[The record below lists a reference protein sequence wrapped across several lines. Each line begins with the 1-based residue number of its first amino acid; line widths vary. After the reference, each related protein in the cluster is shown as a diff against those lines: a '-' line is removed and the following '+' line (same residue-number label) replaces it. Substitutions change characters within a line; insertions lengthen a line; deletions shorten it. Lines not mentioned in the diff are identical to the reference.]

1 MTTTSAAPPTQPVTK
16 RRLNLISLVL
26 VLGAFT
32 TLLDTTIVN
41 IALDHL
47 HTVFGASVAQTQWV
61 VTGYLL
67 AFVAVIPLTG
77 WVSERFGAR
86 NTWMFAVAVFLVG
99 SVLCGFAAS
108 LPELIAFRVL
118 QGVGGGMVLPV
129 TISILTRAAGQ
140 GQIGRAMVAV
150 ALPAQIAPILGSVL
164 GGVILQ
170 SLNWNWLFFVNVPF
184 CVAALVL
191 APFFLPATTGQRGHH
206 FDPLGFVLLPPA
218 LVAIAYG
225 ITQAPEGGFGAMQ
238 TWVPLAVGVVLLA
251 GFILH
256 SLRAR
261 RPAIIDVR
269 IFARRSFGLTSL
281 ITFASGFSVYA
292 IMFLLPLFYQ
302 QVRGESVM
310 STGLLLIPQGLGTM
324 LFFIVLR
331 GLVARL
337 DGRIVVAGGVVLTM
351 LGILPFALAGTD
363 GGTVLLLVGQILQ
376 GIGFGAVTFPVMT
389 LALSGLSHDEAPRGS
404 AAFSVV
410 QRVGAPFGV
419 AVIAVVLQQLFLS
432 SATTAAAYSGAF
444 WWTLG
449 LSAIP
454 LILAFFLPAVKKAEP
469 AH

>member
-1 MTTTSAAPPTQPVTK
+1 MAPPAPPVTK
-16 RRLNLISLVL
+16 RRLNLISFVL

-77 WVSERFGAR
+77 WLSERFGAR
-86 NTWMFAVAVFLVG
+86 TTWMLAVAIFLIG
-99 SVLCGFAAS
+99 SVLCGFATS

-118 QGVGGGMVLPV
+118 QGIGGGMVLPI
-129 TISILTRAAGQ
+129 TISILTRAAGKA
-140 GQIGRAMVAV
+140 QIGRAMVAV

-170 SLNWNWLFFVNVPF
+170 SLDWNWLFFVNVPF
-184 CVAALVL
+184 CLAALAL
-191 APFFLPATTGQRGHH
+191 APFFLPATPGTRGHH
-206 FDPLGFVLLPPA
+206 FDLLGFVLLPPA

-225 ITQAPEGGFGAMQ
+225 VTQAPDGGFGAPQ
-238 TWVPLAVGVVLLA
+238 TWAPLAIGAVLLIA
-251 GFILH
+251 FIVH
-256 SLRAR
+256 SLRSR

-269 IFARRSFGLTSL
+269 IFARRSFGLTSM

-292 IMFLLPLFYQ
+292 VMFLLPLFYQ
-302 QVRGESVM
+302 QVRGESVL

-351 LGILPFALAGTD
+351 IGILPFALAGTD
-363 GGTVLLLVGQILQ
+363 GGAILLLGGQILQ

-419 AVIAVVLQQLFLS
+419 AVIAVILQQLFVGT
-432 SATTAAAYSGAF
+432 ATTAAAYAGAF

-449 LSAIP
+449 LSALP
-454 LILAFFLPAVKKAEP
+454 LVLALFLPSAKPAEQ

>member
-1 MTTTSAAPPTQPVTK
+1 M
-16 RRLNLISLVL
+16 
-26 VLGAFT
+26 
-32 TLLDTTIVN
+32 
-41 IALDHL
+41 
-47 HTVFGASVAQTQWV
+47 AQTQWV

-77 WVSERFGAR
+77 WLSERFGAR
-86 NTWMFAVAVFLVG
+86 NAWMFAVAAFLVG
-99 SVLCGFAAS
+99 SVLCGFATS
-108 LPELIAFRVL
+108 LPALIAFRVL
-118 QGVGGGMVLPV
+118 QGIGGGMVLPI

-191 APFFLPATTGQRGHH
+191 GPIFLPATAGVRGHR
-206 FDPLGFVLLPPA
+206 FDVLGFVLLPPA
-218 LVAIAYG
+218 LVAIAFG
-225 ITQAPEGGFGAMQ
+225 ITQAPEAGFGAPQ
-238 TWVPLAVGVVLLA
+238 TWLPLAIGAVLIA
-251 GFILH
+251 GFIVH
-256 SLRAR
+256 SLRTR
-261 RPAIIDVR
+261 RPALIDVR
-269 IFARRSFGLTSL
+269 IFARRSFGLTSI

-292 IMFLLPLFYQ
+292 VMFLLPLFYQ
-302 QVRGESVM
+302 QIRGESVM

-324 LFFIVLR
+324 LFFILLR

-337 DGRIVVAGGVVLTM
+337 DGRTVVAGGVLLTM
-351 LGILPFALAGTD
+351 IGILPFALISAD
-363 GGTVLLLVGQILQ
+363 GGTILLLAGQILQ

-419 AVIAVVLQQLFLS
+419 AVIAVILQSLLNGTS
-432 SATTAAAYSGAF
+432 TTAAMAYSGAF
-444 WWTLG
+444 WWTFA
-449 LSAIP
+449 LSALP
-454 LILAFFLPAVKKAEP
+454 LVLALFLPGTKKTDP
-469 AH
+469 VH

>member
-1 MTTTSAAPPTQPVTK
+1 MNTTVAAPAAAPATK
-16 RRLNLISLVL
+16 RRLNLISVVL

-67 AFVAVIPLTG
+67 AYVAAIPLTG

-86 NTWMFAVAVFLVG
+86 DAWMFAVALFLAG
-99 SVLCGFAAS
+99 SVLCGIATS
-108 LPELIAFRVL
+108 LPELIAFRVV
-118 QGVGGGMVLPV
+118 QGIGGGMVLPI
-129 TISILTRAAGQ
+129 TISILTRSAGKEH
-140 GQIGRAMVAV
+140 IGRAMVAV

-164 GGVILQ
+164 GGVILE

-184 CVAALVL
+184 CLAALVL
-191 APFFLPATTGQRGHH
+191 APTFLPSVPGVRGHH
-206 FDPLGFVLLPPA
+206 FDLLGFVLLPPA

-225 ITQAPEGGFGAMQ
+225 ITQAPDGGFGSPQ
-238 TWVPLAVGVVLLA
+238 TWLPLVVGTILLA
-251 GFILH
+251 AFVAH
-256 SLRAR
+256 SVRAR
-261 RPAIIDVR
+261 RPAVIDVR

-292 IMFLLPLFYQ
+292 VMFLLPLFYQ
-302 QVRGESVM
+302 QVRGESVL
-310 STGLLLIPQGLGTM
+310 STGLLLIPQGLGTA
-324 LFFIVLR
+324 LFFVLLR

-337 DGRIVVAGGVVLTM
+337 DGRLVVAGGVVLTM
-351 LGILPFALAGTD
+351 IGILPFALVGAD
-363 GGTVLLLVGQILQ
+363 GGTGVLLAGQILQ

-389 LALSGLSHDEAPRGS
+389 LALSGLSHEETPRGS

-419 AVIAVVLQQLFLS
+419 AVIAVILQQLFAGTTS
-432 SATTAAAYSGAF
+432 VATAYAGAF
-444 WWTLG
+444 WWSFG

-454 LILAFFLPAVKKAEP
+454 LVLAFFLPGTKKAVLER
-469 AH
+469 